1 MRHREVLDHEGA
13 RGPPLGPKFVDGALV
28 AGGEALGAGEVRYR
42 RRELHSE
49 DGHFCVLGSKNIGV
63 LIRLRNHGL
72 VVRLFLLLNHAPASF
87 LGELDLKKTR
97 SLAWF
102 ALVRFATWTRALS
115 RSILTE
121 AKLVRRW
128 MRSARVSLSTLMQSP
143 YVPYSRACWCL
154 HWPTRTA

>member
-1 MRHREVLDHEGA
+1 MRHREVLDHECA

-72 VVRLFLLLNHAPASF
+72 VVRLFLLLDHAPASF
-87 LGELDLKKTR
+87 LGELDLPHGTLSRRQRRKGIIG
-97 SLAWF
+97 LQ
-102 ALVRFATWTRALS
+102 TRA
-115 RSILTE
+115 RQT
-121 AKLVRRW
+121 
-128 MRSARVSLSTLMQSP
+128 QSP
-143 YVPYSRACWCL
+143 QRKEEGIWVRWGVKRGRRFLGSGV
-154 HWPTRTA
+154 